1 MSRDKILHDSWSI
14 SRGVKW
20 CVPGSS
26 LGRHLES
33 GVDPGNEVDGAD
45 ASSVMH
51 LSIETPTPPHP
62 GEVWGI
68 SLGVE
73 KKCDNAPY
81 TWTQFSF

>member
-1 MSRDKILHDSWSI
+1 MESLFDACLQDSQ
-14 SRGVKW
+14 
-20 CVPGSS
+20 
-26 LGRHLES
+26 L
-33 GVDPGNEVDGAD
+33 
-45 ASSVMH
+45 VMH

-81 TWTQFSF
+81 TWALFSF